1 MLFGSIFYRYF
12 QRSRLR
18 FCGRYQQSVA
28 IARAAAAANWPS
40 NDRKTHRKRADVYSG
55 KSYAVWTK
63 YIILQRDI
71 CRHSQAVLISRATL
85 RRTHLNIDAQSSK
98 WRKKKREIESD
109 SGRDSRVYTN
119 INQMKCDNSRYIY
132 IHIALHTRH

>member
-18 FCGRYQQSVA
+18 FCGKYQQSVA
-28 IARAAAAANWPS
+28 IARAAVVANWPS
-40 NDRKTHRKRADVYSG
+40 NDRKTHRNSRM
-55 KSYAVWTK
+55 
-63 YIILQRDI
+63 YIAGSPTQYDEIYNPAERYMSTFAS
-71 CRHSQAVLISRATL
+71 CVLISRATL

-119 INQMKCDNSRYIY
+119 INQKKCDNSRYIY